1 MKSSLAI
8 ARTLG
13 LFALFLATG
22 SVAQGPF
29 LNIPVYT
36 TPGTGSLA
44 AADLNKDGYP
54 DLIGTYVDSSG
65 NGFVTVQLNK
75 GDGTLK
81 PAVSYAA
88 GALTSTPVV
97 ADLNGDGNLDIVVA
111 NSTPFPAGSVPP
123 GSTCVHGC
131 VTVLLGKGDGTFQPA
146 VTYTAQAGA
155 LYVAVGDVNGDGKV
169 DVITSNWL
177 ANTISVFL
185 GNGDGTMQAA
195 RNYAVVSPG
204 KLVLADLNRDHKLDI
219 AILNVNITNPGF
231 SVLLGNGDGTFQS
244 AVAYATTAN
253 PDYLTSADFDNDG
266 NVDLAIGAL
275 DALGTIDVLLG
286 KGDGTFKP
294 AILVTANLDP
304 HYGLT
309 AADVNGDGNTDLV
322 MASMTGFTVIL
333 GTGNGNFKPAANY
346 SGVYYAT
353 TIALADFDR
362 DGHLDIAISNLGGT
376 SIVRGLGDGS
386 FPAPRLFAAGL
397 HAAATAVGD
406 FNGDGVL
413 DIAHTLGIL
422 LGVGDG
428 TFLSGSGTF
437 SAGNG
442 PSGVAAD
449 FNNDGKLDFA
459 FANNAPKG
467 KVYVGVGRG
476 DGTFAKP
483 VVNPVDKNPWSVATG
498 DFNGDGNADLVTAD
512 FGTGDISVL
521 LGKGDGTF
529 RTAVNYPAG
538 PLTISLA
545 VGDFNR
551 DGIQDVAVVNEGD
564 QFGNQTAGVFLGN
577 GDGTFQPQVTYP
589 IYGNSIAVGDFNGD
603 GKQDLLVT
611 SYVGTSVLPGNGD
624 GTFGSA
630 ITTLNPSGGSFVVA
644 ADFNGDG
651 KLDVATVGIGQSSY
665 GGTLFVQYGNGDGTF
680 QAPITYGAGLDPLGT
695 SASDFNGDGAPDLA
709 IGGSN
714 GVVIELNARGTF
726 LNTAVAPNPATL
738 QQPVTLT
745 TTVNA
750 SVQKSFLPTGSV
762 TFKDGPNSLGSAPVV
777 NGQAT
782 LTTSFATAGTHFIT
796 PTYSGDSNFNPHT
809 GAAVSESVLSPKVN
823 LSPASLTFPNQ
834 KVGTTS
840 APLSVKL
847 TNRGAGALLISG
859 IAITGD
865 FHQTNNCP
873 ASLSS
878 NSSCT
883 ISVTFA
889 PTKTGTRSG
898 ILSVT
903 DNATN
908 SPQKVSLTGTGD

>member
-1 MKSSLAI
+1 MKSSLAN

-146 VTYTAQAGA
+146 VTYTAQAGTLSVA
-155 LYVAVGDVNGDGKV
+155 LGDVNGDGKV
-169 DVITSNWL
+169 DVVASNTQ
-177 ANTISVFL
+177 ANSISVLL
-185 GNGDGTMQAA
+185 GNGDGTLQAA

-204 KLVLADLNRDHKLDI
+204 QLVLADLNRDHKLDI

-253 PDYLTSADFDNDG
+253 PDYLTSADFDSDG

-275 DALGTIDVLLG
+275 DALGTIDVVLG
-286 KGDGTFKP
+286 RGDGTFKP

-322 MASMTGFTVIL
+322 MSSMTGFTVIL

-362 DGHLDIAISNLGGT
+362 DGHLDIAIPNLGGT
-376 SIVRGLGDGS
+376 SILRGFGDGT
-386 FPAPRLFAAGL
+386 FAAPRLFAGGVDAAG
-397 HAAATAVGD
+397 TAIGD
-406 FNGDGVL
+406 FNGDGIL
-413 DIAHTLGIL
+413 DIAHTKGIL

-428 TFLSGSGTF
+428 TFTSGSAF

-459 FANNAPKG
+459 FADEAPKG
-467 KVYVGVGRG
+467 KVYVGLGNG
-476 DGTFAKP
+476 DGTFTKP
-483 VVNPVDKNPWSVATG
+483 VIHAVDKNPYSVAVG
-498 DFNGDGNADLVTAD
+498 DFNRDGKADLVTAD
-512 FGTGDISVL
+512 FGTSDISVL
-521 LGKGDGTF
+521 LGNGNGTF
-529 RTAVNYPAG
+529 LTAVNYPAG
-538 PLTISLA
+538 PQTIGAA
-545 VGDFNR
+545 VADFNG
-551 DGIQDVAVVNEGD
+551 DGIEDVAVINTGN
-564 QFGNQTAGVFLGN
+564 QFGGQTAGVFLGN
-577 GDGTFQPQVTYP
+577 GDGTFQPQVNYP
-589 IYGNSIAVGDFNGD
+589 IYGDSIAVGDFNGD
-603 GKQDLLVT
+603 GRLDLLVA

-624 GTFGSA
+624 GTFQSA
-630 ITTLNPSGGSFVVA
+630 ITTLNVSGGFYVVA

-651 KLDVATVGIGQSSY
+651 KLDVATIGTGQGSG
-665 GGTLFVQYGNGDGTF
+665 GGTIYVQYGNGDGTF
-680 QAPITYGAGLDPLGT
+680 QSPIPYGAGLYPLGMST
-695 SASDFNGDGAPDLA
+695 GDFNGDGAPDLA
-709 IGGSN
+709 VGAFN
-714 GVVIELNARGTF
+714 GVTVELNARGTF
-726 LNTAVAPNPATL
+726 LNTAAAPNPATL

-750 SVQKSFLPTGSV
+750 SVQKSSLPTGSV
-762 TFKDGPNSLGSAPVV
+762 TFKDGPNNLGSAPVV
-777 NGQAT
+777 NGQAR
-782 LTTSFATAGTHFIT
+782 LITSSATAGTHTIT
-796 PTYSGDSNFNPHT
+796 PAYSGDANFNPHG
-809 GAAVSESVLSPKVN
+809 GAPVTENVLSPKV
-823 LSPASLTFPNQ
+823 SFSSGSLTFPAQ

-840 APLSVKL
+840 APVSLKL